1 VQEGAA
7 FRYAKRVRTILAA
20 SLLAA
25 AVTDAALA
33 QHSAELPPGSTRAE
47 ARVERVI
54 VDAYV
59 TDSRGN
65 PVAGLSPADFR
76 VLLDGQAA
84 GIEAAD
90 WLSAETPEAPAPP
103 DTASATATVQF
114 APGRLLILFFQTD
127 LFVPA
132 RLQGALRMA
141 LQARR
146 LLDTLLA
153 SDRVAVL
160 SFDSHLKLRQDFTDD
175 RAAIESAIDA
185 AIRTGPEPPLRA
197 RASPS
202 LARAFDPRAA
212 RKAVTPERA
221 LELISRAAEP
231 IAGAKSL
238 LFFGWGLGTIG
249 GAAGPNIRDAK
260 DWAAAL
266 PALAAAR
273 ISIFT
278 LDVTDADYHSLE
290 GSLQQISDLTGG
302 RYEKTHIFPTL
313 AIDRVWRTISGHYVL
328 VVVRPPRL
336 PRGTHRIQVTLTH
349 RKGEVLAREYYQD

>member
-1 VQEGAA
+1 MRGLVG
-7 FRYAKRVRTILAA
+7 FRYAGGMRTASAVLLSLA
-20 SLLAA
+20 SAA
-25 AVTDAALA
+25 HALA
-33 QHSAELPPGSTRAE
+33 RRPTDLPGGARAE
-47 ARVERVI
+47 ARVERVV

-59 TDSRGN
+59 TDARGN
-65 PVAGLSPADFR
+65 PVPNLSASDFR
-76 VLLDGQAA
+76 VLLDSQAA
-84 GIEAAD
+84 EVETAEWMSAA
-90 WLSAETPEAPAPP
+90 TPEAPVAAEPAAPGGP
-103 DTASATATVQF
+103 VEF
-114 APGRLLILFFQTD
+114 APGRLLIFFFQTD

-132 RLQGALRMA
+132 RLHGALRMA

-146 LLDTLLA
+146 LLDSLLP

-160 SFDSHLKLRQDFTDD
+160 SFDSHLKLRQDFTGD
-175 RAAIESAIDA
+175 RAAIESAIQA
-185 AIRTGPEPPLRA
+185 ALRTGREPPLSSGSA
-197 RASPS
+197 PS
-202 LARAFDPRAA
+202 LARRFDALAA
-212 RKAVTPERA
+212 RRAVTPERA
-221 LELISRAAEP
+221 LELISRAAES

-249 GAAGPNIRDAK
+249 GAAGPNVRDQK

-302 RYEKTHIFPTL
+302 RYEKTHIFPNL

-328 VVVRPPRL
+328 VVVRPPHL
-336 PRGTHRIQVTLTH
+336 PRGTHRIRVTLPR